1 MATYTQQQVIEMLRR
16 QIALRRTQ
24 KAMAAELGI
33 SQAYLSD
40 ILRGRRAPGQA
51 VLALL
56 RLEERYVQVKKTK

>member
-1 MATYTQQQVIEMLRR
+1 MTAYTQTQVIEMLRR

-40 ILRGRRAPGQA
+40 IIHGRRAPGQA

-56 RLEERYVQVKKTK
+56 GLEERYVPVKKSK